1 MPGTWSQKVGASAC
15 AISVRAGRLRRD
27 SARDRLRPNF
37 PSSEP
42 HELAV
47 LLLEESCQV
56 GAPNHNRLYPRPGQ
70 APLHLVVTRLN
81 LTTPAG
87 VRQLVE
93 LHGGTISVES
103 RENAGSTFIMR
114 LPLVA
119 GTEPV
124 VTEAPG
130 GPPGRAAATA

>member
-1 MPGTWSQKVGASAC
+1 MRSRFAQVDYA
-15 AISVRAGRLRRD
+15 AISHGIGCVRISHRANL
-27 SARDRLRPNF
+27 
-37 PSSEP
+37 

-47 LLLEESCQV
+47 LLLEGSCQV
-56 GAPNHNRLYPRPGQ
+56 GAPNHNRLYPGGG

-103 RENAGSTFIMR
+103 RENTGSTFIMR

-124 VTEAPG
+124 VTEAPD